1 MHFSLDFQSD
11 ISTIE
16 FKGNTTKVMSN
27 KKSSKNSS
35 SAKSSA
41 LNPGALNP
49 SELQGLARVK
59 WSSMTTDLKSAMG
72 SWSDLDQKPAAKSPE
87 EEQLDKVK
95 SLIEDLK
102 LKLNDF

>member
-1 MHFSLDFQSD
+1 MQFSLDFQSD

-16 FKGNTTKVMSN
+16 VKGNTTRVMSN

-41 LNPGALNP
+41 LNP
-49 SELQGLARVK
+49 SELQGLAKVK
-59 WSSMTTDLKSAMG
+59 WSSISTDLKSAMG

>member
-1 MHFSLDFQSD
+1 
-11 ISTIE
+11 
-16 FKGNTTKVMSN
+16 MSN

-41 LNPGALNP
+41 LNPSALNP
-49 SELQGLARVK
+49 SELQGLAKVK
-59 WSSMTTDLKSAMG
+59 WSSMATDLKSAMG

>member
-1 MHFSLDFQSD
+1 
-11 ISTIE
+11 
-16 FKGNTTKVMSN
+16 MSN
-27 KKSSKNSS
+27 KKSSKNSN

-41 LNPGALNP
+41 LNPNALNP
-49 SELQGLARVK
+49 AVLQGLAKVK
-59 WSSMTTDLKSAMG
+59 WSSMSSDLKSAMG

>member
-1 MHFSLDFQSD
+1 
-11 ISTIE
+11 
-16 FKGNTTKVMSN
+16 MSN

-41 LNPGALNP
+41 LNP
-49 SELQGLARVK
+49 SELQSLAKVK
-59 WSSMTTDLKSAMG
+59 WSSMSTNLKSAMG

>member
-1 MHFSLDFQSD
+1 
-11 ISTIE
+11 
-16 FKGNTTKVMSN
+16 MSN
-27 KKSSKNSS
+27 KKPTKNSTKK
-35 SAKSSA
+35 SAALNPSA
-41 LNPGALNP
+41 LNPA
-49 SELQGLARVK
+49 ELHGLAKVK
-59 WSSMTTDLKSAMG
+59 WSSLSSELKFAMG

>member
-1 MHFSLDFQSD
+1 
-11 ISTIE
+11 
-16 FKGNTTKVMSN
+16 MSN
-27 KKSSKNSS
+27 KKPQKSKTV
-35 SAKSSA
+35 KSTA
-41 LNPGALNP
+41 AAALNP
-49 SELQGLARVK
+49 SELQGLAKVK
-59 WSSMTTDLKSAMG
+59 WSSMSTDLQSAMG